1 MSSIG
6 HSAQDYVSGMGT
18 VQIRYGVGGSV
29 GYCKTASCLQVESG
43 VPRDSESAGRPPLLD
58 LERPRLASRRIDMEA
73 AWNDGRSFVR
83 MDEKA

>member
-1 MSSIG
+1 MW
-6 HSAQDYVSGMGT
+6 VT
-18 VQIRYGVGGSV
+18 
-29 GYCKTASCLQVESG
+29 ESG